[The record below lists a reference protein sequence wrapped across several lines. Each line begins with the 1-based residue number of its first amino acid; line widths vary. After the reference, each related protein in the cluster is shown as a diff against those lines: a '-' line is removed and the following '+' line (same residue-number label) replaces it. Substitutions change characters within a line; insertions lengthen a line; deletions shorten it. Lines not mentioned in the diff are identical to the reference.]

1 MTEFNKAR
9 KGRKIILYTYYT
21 QETCNLDESF
31 IVIQTD
37 FKRNNL
43 TFFIGIYTDMDE
55 LMVGVLEH
63 EPCLL
68 QAG

>member
-1 MTEFNKAR
+1 MLEFTKAR
-9 KGRKIILYTYYT
+9 KASCDSNRL
-21 QETCNLDESF
+21 L
-31 IVIQTD
+31 
-37 FKRNNL
+37 RNEM
-43 TFFIGIYTDMDE
+43 TFLINIYTDMDE